1 VQANMM
7 ERDTVWSAMATAFRT
22 AEGDLPERLLAAL
35 AAAQGEGGDIR
46 GMQSAAM
53 LVVEAEPT
61 GTEWHDR
68 VIDLRIED
76 HARPVDELARMLRLW
91 RAYGHAERAEELE
104 LVPDLEG
111 AMRERFTSLEMV
123 PDHPELAFWAA
134 VAMAGAGQLDDARRT
149 IAVAHAAGPG
159 WAELL
164 RRVVADGQVELD
176 DDAVAALLERAG

>member
-1 VQANMM
+1 
-7 ERDTVWSAMATAFRT
+7 
-22 AEGDLPERLLAAL
+22 
-35 AAAQGEGGDIR
+35 
-46 GMQSAAM
+46 M